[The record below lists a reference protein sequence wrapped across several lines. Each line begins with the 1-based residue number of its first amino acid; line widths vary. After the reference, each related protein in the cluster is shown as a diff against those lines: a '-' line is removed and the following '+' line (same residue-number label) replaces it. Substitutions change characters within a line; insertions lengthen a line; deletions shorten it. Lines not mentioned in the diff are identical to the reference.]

1 MPSHRANQRPLSQLR
16 FVGLLAGLLLSLASP
31 TWAGDT
37 CYVEDYYP
45 AVAGLE
51 KTAAGVRAYLG
62 GKFFQVHQIHRL
74 KTRPA
79 LAHSEGADWKQDTP
93 FPCGESPDC
102 LPEKQQSKPNV
113 PPITL
118 SKEEAVALVP
128 HLQEAEGIEQNVSA
142 WTAPDGVI
150 WFGIS
155 FYAGE
160 GVNGVGGIGRYD
172 PKTGQTVI
180 RRPQAL
186 LESSI
191 NHIVHDGQWLWLG
204 TIGYYECSGD
214 VPAHGLI
221 RYEWEADRIE
231 AFEGQDDGPCGFA
244 VHDFLLEK
252 KYLWVATDL
261 GLSRWDRQAKKW
273 AHYVPD
279 PAASPPMRPTTCAA
293 LYTDL
298 LKVLPRTFDP
308 QSPYPEITLHT
319 QLFDSL
325 KRFRPQ
331 FLIRYVKAMPPAD
344 WGCGELTVLAKGS
357 ADFQAFKTNLL
368 SLRPISSPHF
378 ECTLRGFA
386 EKNSRDPEWRDLLLS
401 LFKNPGEK
409 GADRDD
415 VVLDLLRG
423 FPGDTKVGE
432 ALVHRLKTAPNPG
445 REAELLPAMLGEKS
459 VPLLIEALDRFTD
472 RERSGHIQHAIVRAL
487 VQSTHLSISPN
498 GTVQPV
504 PPNADPDRYQV
515 SEKALPHVISRWKQW
530 WAVHKAEYGAGP
542 ARSEPQQPDRDIVS
556 TATRLDPTV
565 LLPAPTSYFSVG
577 TVYSVTAS
585 VKNLADPANP
595 PLQNFSLS
603 FHVTDG
609 PHADRVKPFHGVTD
623 ANGTLVFHYSGTKS
637 GVDKVTVWHE
647 GDDVFLEENHV
658 YVVWGA
664 PDLVVPVFLPS
675 VLMSGGGKTFF
686 VTEATQNTS
695 SFPAAA
701 STTRYFLSATTPV
714 DPVKARVVGERA
726 VPALRPIEGSGV
738 KQLQFVLPSE
748 LPAGMYYLAACADAA
763 GAVEE
768 SDERNNCSSRM
779 SSGPFGIAVP

>member
-1 MPSHRANQRPLSQLR
+1 
-16 FVGLLAGLLLSLASP
+16 VG
-31 TWAGDT
+31 
-37 CYVEDYYP
+37 
-45 AVAGLE
+45 GLE
-51 KTAAGVRAYLG
+51 KTAAGVRAYLS
-62 GKFFQVHQIHRL
+62 GKFFQDHSNNRP

-79 LAHSEGADWKQDTP
+79 LTQSEGADWKQDKP
-93 FPCGESPDC
+93 FPCGETPEC
-102 LPEKQQSKPNV
+102 LPEKQQSKSNV

-118 SKEEAVALVP
+118 SKEEAGALVP
-128 HLQEAEGIEQNVSA
+128 REQEADEIQQNMST

-160 GVNGVGGIGRYD
+160 GITGVGGIGRYD

-180 RRPQAL
+180 RRPKVL

-204 TIGYYECSGD
+204 TIGYYECGGD
-214 VPAHGLI
+214 VPTHGLI

-231 AFEGQDDGPCGFA
+231 TFEGRDDGPCGFV

-252 KYLWVATDL
+252 KYLWVATDV

-308 QSPYPEITLHT
+308 QSPYPEITFHT

-344 WGCGELTVLAKGS
+344 WGCDELTVLAKGS
-357 ADFQAFKTNLL
+357 ADFQALKTNLL
-368 SLRPISSPHF
+368 SLQPISSPHF
-378 ECTLRGFA
+378 ECILRGFA

-401 LFKNPGEK
+401 LFEKPGEK
-409 GADRDD
+409 GVDRDD

-432 ALVHRLKTAPNPG
+432 ALAHRLKTAPDPG
-445 REAELLPAMLGEKS
+445 REAKLLPTMLGEKS
-459 VPLLIEALDRFTD
+459 VPLLIEALDRFTVQD
-472 RERSGHIQHAIVRAL
+472 HSGSPLHAIVEAL
-487 VQSTHLSISPN
+487 VQATHVSISPN
-498 GTVQPV
+498 GTIQPV
-504 PPNADPDRYQV
+504 PPNADHDRYEV

-530 WAVHKAEYGAGP
+530 WAAHKTEYGAGP
-542 ARSEPQQPDRDIVS
+542 ARSEPQQPSRDIVS
-556 TATRLDPTV
+556 TATHLDPTV

-585 VKNLADPANP
+585 VKNLADQANP
-595 PLQNFSLS
+595 PLQNFPLS

-623 ANGTLVFHYSGTKS
+623 ANGTLTFHYSGTKS
-637 GVDKVTVWHE
+637 GVDTVTVWHE
-647 GDDVFLEENHV
+647 GDDVFLEENHA
-658 YVVWGA
+658 YVVWGK
-664 PDLVVPVFLPS
+664 PDLVVPLFLPPI
-675 VLMSGGGKTFF
+675 LMSGGGKTFF
-686 VTEATQNTS
+686 VIESTQNTS

-701 STTRYFLSATTPV
+701 SITRYFLSATNPV
-714 DPVKARVVGERA
+714 DPAKARVVGERA
-726 VPALRPIEGSGV
+726 VPALMPSEGSGV
-738 KQLQFVLPSE
+738 KQLQFVLPSK
-748 LPAGMYYLAACADAA
+748 LPAGRYYLAACADAA

-768 SDERNNCSSRM
+768 SDESNNCSRHM
-779 SSGPFGIAVP
+779 SSGPFGIDVPLRPSETPSP